1 MNEEILSVLEN
12 WNLKNDSVQKL
23 TETTWSIGDSYIL
36 KHYENMV
43 NVQRNISLMNALT
56 ESEIPV
62 ATPFKTIYG
71 TDFAEK
77 SGNYY
82 LLTSKLPGKHI
93 TNFYQDDYKHLSYQ
107 IGNILAKLHN
117 VLIKCEPTL
126 NQVKSNGSIESLIQ
140 THSLLDSLK
149 TWITGVIREKG
160 YPFVTEEDLTLSIK
174 DLEAN
179 YDELPLQLI
188 HRDVHF
194 GNFLFQNGVLSGYI
208 DFDFS
213 ERNVRVF
220 DIAYFLWNTYFAIA
234 IPEEDTEK
242 WYICIS
248 KLIEGYES
256 VTPLL
261 GIEKDRL
268 VNVMECIELLFLAYF
283 LGHDEVQFAK
293 EAGTLYYFARD
304 NRDRIKKSIFMQ
316 E

>member
-1 MNEEILSVLEN
+1 MNEEILSILEN

-62 ATPFKTIYG
+62 ATPIKTIYG
-71 TDFAEK
+71 TDYAEK

-93 TNFYQDDYKHLSYQ
+93 TNFYQDDYKLLSYQ
-107 IGNILAKLHN
+107 IGSILAKLHN
-117 VLIKCEPTL
+117 TLIKCEPIL
-126 NQVKSNGSIESLIQ
+126 NQVKSNGSVESLIK
-140 THSLLDSLK
+140 TNSLLDSLN
-149 TWITGVIREKG
+149 TWITGVIRENG
-160 YPFVTEEDLTLSIK
+160 YPFVTEEDLALSIK
-174 DLEAN
+174 ELEVN
-179 YDELPLQLI
+179 YEELPLQLV

-194 GNFLFQNGVLSGYI
+194 GNFLFKNGVLSGYI

-213 ERNVRVF
+213 ERNVRIF
-220 DIAYFLWNTYFAIA
+220 DIAYFIWNTYLAIDN
-234 IPEEDTEK
+234 PEEDTEK
-242 WYICIS
+242 WYSCIS

-261 GIEKDRL
+261 GIEKERL
-268 VNVMECIELLFLAYF
+268 VNVMECIELLFIAYF
-283 LGHDEVQFAK
+283 LGHNEVQYAK
-293 EAGTLYYFARD
+293 EAGALYYFARE
-304 NRDRIKKSIFMQ
+304 NRDRIKKSIYIQ